1 MQTRAQVKSLT
12 LKNNN
17 RILVF
22 IMFLLK
28 CKINITRGLYFMVP
42 SQLQG
47 SGRLVDI
54 PAMRLR
60 SPGLLYDHSIV
71 GSLFLEALPSVL
83 RASCHCFSS
92 YGSSHTHTLTNTH
105 LSFSLS
111 LPLIHPLFFSL
122 PPSRG
127 NRPNEGRHPPV
138 LALPLSPP
146 SLLTFSVILEALLL
160 KSKLP
165 LVGT

>member
-1 MQTRAQVKSLT
+1 MQTRAQVKSFT

-17 RILVF
+17 RILLF

-92 YGSSHTHTLTNTH
+92 YGSSHTHTSASLSLSHSFTH
-105 LSFSLS
+105 FSSPFHPPEEIDPMKGDTLLFLLSLS
-111 LPLIHPLFFSL
+111 LPLHS
-122 PPSRG
+122 S
-127 NRPNEGRHPPV
+127 
-138 LALPLSPP
+138 P
-146 SLLTFSVILEALLL
+146 SLLS
-160 KSKLP
+160 
-165 LVGT
+165 

>member
-17 RILVF
+17 RILLF

-42 SQLQG
+42 SQLHG

-111 LPLIHPLFFSL
+111 LSHSFTHFSSPFHPPEEIDPMKGDTLLFLLSLSL
-122 PPSRG
+122 PLHS
-127 NRPNEGRHPPV
+127 
-138 LALPLSPP
+138 SP
-146 SLLTFSVILEALLL
+146 SLLS
-160 KSKLP
+160 
-165 LVGT
+165 